1 MASKLALNKVRD
13 LVCISSCVWSLKCS
27 VYIQPIL
34 YPHCSKLPPLKNKS
48 NNNNKKIL
56 EFKKEQIN
64 ICFKVF
70 LLNGAY
76 LSVAW
81 MNYFQE
87 IV

>member
-1 MASKLALNKVRD
+1 M
-13 LVCISSCVWSLKCS
+13 CIFSQFCIPIARNSSLTK
-27 VYIQPIL
+27 
-34 YPHCSKLPPLKNKS
+34 KKKKNV
-48 NNNNKKIL
+48 

-81 MNYFQE
+81 MNSFQE

>member
-1 MASKLALNKVRD
+1 MQ
-13 LVCISSCVWSLKCS
+13 CVYSANF
-27 VYIQPIL
+27 V
-34 YPHCSKLPPLKNKS
+34 PPLLKITPLK

-64 ICFKVF
+64 LCFKVF

-81 MNYFQE
+81 MDYFQE